1 VKGAEARGTL
11 TKHASNMRS
20 ETYHSFF
27 VVECPMFQQYGVFI
41 QLAPSEKKDKNKTNP
56 WVPHAN

>member
-1 VKGAEARGTL
+1 MAKNASILRG
-11 TKHASNMRS
+11 
-20 ETYHSFF
+20 ETYQGFF
-27 VVECPMFQQYGVFI
+27 VGECPMFQKYGGFT